1 MFQVQVRAEIFS
13 ECFFEQRRIAEFGIP
28 RDTTV
33 EERKRFEEWEREVRD
48 NFLTSLSHSSNRFR
62 SSTVVSLGIPNSA
75 ILLCSK
81 KHSENISAL
90 T

>member
-48 NFLTSLSHSSNRFR
+48 NFLTF
-62 SSTVVSLGIPNSA
+62 
-75 ILLCSK
+75 
-81 KHSENISAL
+81 SEDQLFIGKL
-90 T
+90 DGG